1 MGISVFDCRRW
12 ARLVHNFEYVD
23 YNRADA
29 TYMDVVVA
37 PVVVGGDVFAARC
50 VCHLMT
56 CAVKF

>member
-1 MGISVFDCRRW
+1 M
-12 ARLVHNFEYVD
+12 HNFEYVD